1 MNDRDPLERMLDEL
15 PGVDPSPTLQR
26 RVFEIPAR
34 HPKAVPPKWLAFL
47 LGPRAAVLAI
57 VLLVLGAAS
66 GWASSDVGD
75 SGAVSSEEESSE
87 WEELSE
93 LALATDLSED
103 F

>member
-1 MNDRDPLERMLDEL
+1 MLDEL
-15 PGVDPSPTLQR
+15 PAVEPSATLQR

-34 HPKAVPPKWLAFL
+34 YPKAEPPKWLAFL
-47 LGPRAAVLAI
+47 LGPRAAVLAV
-57 VLLVLGAAS
+57 VLLALGAAS
-66 GWASSDVGD
+66 GWASSEGEDTVVD
-75 SGAVSSEEESSE
+75 SSEEESSQ